1 MAEPP
6 PICNDGRRRSWL
18 VLCRVWNKLTPG
30 KARAAAGSSRP
41 RGAPAMRHVSC
52 VWFVGLFAVLVFGSS
67 GGGHAAAFLDPA
79 GQGEVIVTT
88 SFTNS
93 ANAFDASG
101 KLVPVASYRKFELTA
116 WTDYGL
122 TDWLT
127 LIVVPSA
134 DDIVNSGNPT
144 STYRGPG
151 MTEAGVRVPVVQS
164 GSTILSVQA
173 TGLVP
178 GSFDKTDPALAGY
191 NSFESDARLLYGA
204 SFELSGLSSFV
215 DVEAGYRWYEI
226 GPGEV
231 RADLTFGIRPIPNI
245 LLLGAELQ
253 HHFRG
258 AGRALCA
265 EPSFGQARSER
276 RL

>member
-1 MAEPP
+1 
-6 PICNDGRRRSWL
+6 
-18 VLCRVWNKLTPG
+18 
-30 KARAAAGSSRP
+30 
-41 RGAPAMRHVSC
+41 MRHVPC
-52 VWFVGLFAVLVFGSS
+52 VRSVGVVAVLVFGSS
-67 GGGHAAAFLDPA
+67 GGGHAAAFLDPP
-79 GQGEVIVTT
+79 GRGEVIVTT
-88 SFTNS
+88 SFSDS

-134 DDIVNSGNPT
+134 DDIIDAGHPA
-144 STYRGPG
+144 STYRGLG

-164 GSTILSVQA
+164 GSTILSVQV

-178 GSFDKTDPALAGY
+178 GSFDKTNPALAGY

-204 SFELSGLSSFV
+204 SFALAGLSSFI
-215 DVEAGYRWYEI
+215 DVEAGYRWHEI

-231 RADLTFGIRPIPNI
+231 RADLTFGLRPIANI
-245 LLLGAELQ
+245 LLLAQSFNILSVGPGVAYAPNLRSDKLETSAVYDFTKAWSAQLGAFATVAAVNARRE
-253 HHFRG
+253 RG
-258 AGRALCA
+258 VVTAVWYR
-265 EPSFGQARSER
+265 F
-276 RL
+276 